1 MSHVDRFRTR
11 VAEAFS
17 AMILTLMATV
27 GGVIIRSAREATPA
41 TEPATALSIDLAV
54 GLITSLPGLVSL
66 AGIIGAT
73 IVAGPFGLLGALLET
88 AGATQFLYHQSEAGF
103 WMILFGA
110 GLVTVGAPIPWGKV
124 LEAFLDSG
132 GRY

>member
-1 MSHVDRFRTR
+1 MNPIDRFRTR
-11 VAEAFS
+11 VAEAFGS
-17 AMILTLMATV
+17 MILTLLATV
-27 GGVIIRSAREATPA
+27 GGVVLRSARETTPV
-41 TEPATALSIDLAV
+41 TESAASLSIDLTV
-54 GLITSLPGLVSL
+54 GLISSLPGLVSL

-73 IVAGPFGLLGALLET
+73 LVAGPFGFIGALLET
-88 AGATQFLYHQSEAGF
+88 AGATQLLYHQSEAGL
-103 WMILFGA
+103 WMIVFGA

>member
-1 MSHVDRFRTR
+1 MNHVDRFRTR

-17 AMILTLMATV
+17 SMILTLMATV
-27 GGVIIRSAREATPA
+27 GGVMIRSAREATST
-41 TEPATALSIDLAV
+41 TEPATSLSIDLTV

-88 AGATQFLYHQSEAGF
+88 AGATQLLYHQSEAGF
-103 WMILFGA
+103 WMIVFGA
-110 GLVTVGAPIPWGKV
+110 GLVSVGAPIPWGKV
-124 LEAFLDSG
+124 LEAYLESG

>member
-1 MSHVDRFRTR
+1 MNHVDRFRTR

-27 GGVIIRSAREATPA
+27 GGVMIRSAREATSA
-41 TEPATALSIDLAV
+41 TEPATSLSIDLTV
-54 GLITSLPGLVSL
+54 GLVTSLPGLVSL

-73 IVAGPFGLLGALLET
+73 IVAGPFGLLGSLLET
-88 AGATQFLYHQSEAGF
+88 AGATQLLHHQSQAGF
-103 WMILFGA
+103 WMIVFGA
-110 GLVTVGAPIPWGKV
+110 GLVTVGGTIPWGKV
-124 LEAFLDSG
+124 LEALLKSG